1 TTKGRSVVKL
11 LSDKNNENNKANKDV
26 SEVIQRVDE
35 SSQKIGVIIETIDN
49 IAKQTNLLALNAAIE
64 AARAGESGRGFAVV
78 ADEVRKLAEQS
89 SDATNQIGTLITE
102 VQTNAKFA
110 VTVMENT
117 QIIVEEQNKAV
128 YQTGEQFKDISESF
142 KALMDKMNE
151 ISKFSENMTNK
162 KEAIVANITNI
173 SAAAEETCAAT
184 EEVSAVTAEQLLAI
198 NKAESHAEDLKQLV
212 NKLETAVDKF
222 KV

>member
-1 TTKGRSVVKL
+1 M